1 LRVGAADERKSRG
14 LANLI
19 CVLGV
24 HRRLIFYTI
33 ITPKNFAS
41 SLTSYINDTMKILL
55 VNPEFPET
63 YWSFRHALPF
73 EGKRCVFPPLG
84 LLTVSSLLPQTCERR
99 LVDLNIESLKDS
111 QIEWADMIFITGMLA
126 QKQSLHEVVKRCKQR
141 GKMIVLGGPY
151 VTSTIEELPYA
162 DHIFQ
167 GEAETTLPQFFK
179 DLELGQTKRTYKAPE
194 RPPLALTPVADFGL
208 VKLNKYS
215 CMSVQY
221 SRGCPFSC
229 EFCDIIE
236 IYGRVPRTKSNQQM
250 LAEFDALK
258 ELGWR
263 GQLFIVDDNFI
274 GNKKNVRLFM
284 PALIEWQK
292 KNGFPFSLLTEAS
305 VNLADDDE
313 LLNSMKEAGFRRV
326 FLGIE
331 TPVEESLIEA
341 QKSQN
346 RGNLLDSV
354 RKIQSHGMEVMAGF
368 IVGFDNDPDDIFERQ
383 IEFIRESAI
392 PMAMVG
398 MLNALPDTQLWKR
411 LEREGRLLGA
421 DATGN
426 NTIATVNFIP
436 KMDVDK
442 LVSGYQRIMKTIYK
456 PSEYYRR
463 ALDSLQRTPQ
473 DVPEAH
479 QYHGLKAVTAL
490 LRITFKLGVLDAER
504 REFWRFF
511 IKAAHKHRDR
521 MAELLRHAA
530 MAYHFRKLN
539 ESYGDT

>member
-1 LRVGAADERKSRG
+1 
-14 LANLI
+14 
-19 CVLGV
+19 
-24 HRRLIFYTI
+24 
-33 ITPKNFAS
+33 
-41 SLTSYINDTMKILL
+41 MKVLL

-84 LLTVSSLLPQTCERR
+84 LLTVSSLLPRACERR
-99 LVDLNIESLKDS
+99 LVDLNIERLKNS

-126 QKQSLHEVVKRCKQR
+126 QKKSLHEVVKRCKEK
-141 GKMIVLGGPY
+141 GKLIVLGGPY
-151 VTSTIEELPYA
+151 VTSTIEELPHA

-167 GEAETTLPQFFK
+167 GEAETTLPQFFV
-179 DLELGQTKRTYKAPE
+179 DLDRSEAKRIYKAPE
-194 RPPLALTPVADFGL
+194 RPPLSLTPVADFGL
-208 VKLNKYS
+208 VNLKKYS

-250 LAEFDALK
+250 IAEFDALK
-258 ELGWR
+258 QLGWR
-263 GQLFIVDDNFI
+263 GPLFIVDDNFI

-284 PALIEWQK
+284 PDLIEWQK

-305 VNLADDDE
+305 LNLADDED
-313 LLNSMKEAGFRRV
+313 LLASMQQAGFRRV

-331 TPVEESLIEA
+331 TPVEESLKEA

-354 RKIQSHGMEVMAGF
+354 RRIQSHGMEVMAGF

-392 PMAMVG
+392 PLAMVG

-411 LEREGRLLGA
+411 LEREGRLLGD
-421 DATGN
+421 DASGN
-426 NTIATVNFIP
+426 NTVATLNFIP

-442 LVSGYQRIMKTIYK
+442 LVTGYQRIMRTIYK

-479 QYHGLKAVTAL
+479 QYHGVKAVAAF
-490 LRITFKLGVLDAER
+490 LRIAFKLGVVDAER

-511 IKAAHKHRDR
+511 IKAAREHHDR

>member
-1 LRVGAADERKSRG
+1 M
-14 LANLI
+14 
-19 CVLGV
+19 
-24 HRRLIFYTI
+24 I
-33 ITPKNFAS
+33 IRA
-41 SLTSYINDTMKILL
+41 MKVLL
-55 VNPEFPET
+55 VNPKFPDT

-73 EGKRCVFPPLG
+73 EGKRSVFPPLG
-84 LLTVSSLLPQTCERR
+84 LLTVSGLLPRSYERR
-99 LVDLNIESLKDS
+99 LVDLEIEPLKTS
-111 QIEWADMIFITGMLA
+111 QIDWADMIFITGMLA
-126 QKQSLHEVVKRCKQR
+126 QKKSLHEIVERCRKR
-141 GKMIVLGGPY
+141 GKRIVLGGPY

-167 GEAETTLPQFFK
+167 GEAETTLPQFFE
-179 DLELGQTKRTYKAPE
+179 DLERGTAKRTYKAPE
-194 RPPLALTPVADFGL
+194 RPPMSLAPLADFGL
-208 VKLNKYS
+208 VNMKKYS

-236 IYGRVPRTKSNQQM
+236 IYGRIPRTKSNQQII
-250 LAEFDALK
+250 AEFNELK
-258 ELGWR
+258 RLGWR
-263 GQLFIVDDNFI
+263 GPLFIVDDNFI
-274 GNKKNVRLFM
+274 GNKKNVRLLL
-284 PALIEWQK
+284 PALIDWQK
-292 KNGFPFSLLTEAS
+292 KNGYPFSLLTEAS
-305 VNLADDDE
+305 VNLADDDD
-313 LLNSMKEAGFRRV
+313 LLSAMKEAGFRRV

-331 TPVEESLIEA
+331 TPVEESLKEA

-346 RGNLLDSV
+346 RGNLLESV
-354 RKIQSHGMEVMAGF
+354 RRIQSHGMEVMAGF
-368 IVGFDNDPDDIFERQ
+368 IVGFDNDPEDIFERQ

-411 LEREGRLLGA
+411 LEKEGRLLGA

-436 KMDVDK
+436 KMDVET
-442 LVSGYQRIMKTIYK
+442 LVAGYQRIMRTIYK

-463 ALDSLQRTPQ
+463 ALDSLQRVPQ
-473 DVPEAH
+473 DIPEAH
-479 QYHGLKAVTAL
+479 QYHGLKAVKAF
-490 LRITFKLGVLDAER
+490 LRIAFKLGVLDAER

-511 IKAAHKHRDR
+511 LEAARTHHDR
-521 MAELLRHAA
+521 MTELLRHAA

>member
-1 LRVGAADERKSRG
+1 MPMR
-14 LANLI
+14 
-19 CVLGV
+19 
-24 HRRLIFYTI
+24 
-33 ITPKNFAS
+33 
-41 SLTSYINDTMKILL
+41 ILL

-73 EGKRCVFPPLG
+73 EGKRCVFPPLS
-84 LLTVSSLLPQTCERR
+84 LLTVSSLLPHSCERR
-99 LVDLNIESLKDS
+99 LVDLNIERLKDS
-111 QIEWADMIFITGMLA
+111 QIEWADMVFITGMLA
-126 QKQSLHEVVKRCKQR
+126 QKQSLHEVVGRCKQR
-141 GKMIVLGGPY
+141 GKLIVLGGPY
-151 VTSTIEELPYA
+151 VTSTIEQLPHA
-162 DHIFQ
+162 DHIFH

-179 DLELGQTKRTYKAPE
+179 DLEHGQTKRVYKAPE
-194 RPPLALTPVADFGL
+194 RPPLSLAPVPDFGL
-208 VKLNKYS
+208 VNLKKYS

-250 LAEFDALK
+250 LAEFDALHR
-258 ELGWR
+258 LGWR
-263 GQLFIVDDNFI
+263 GPLFIVDDNFI
-274 GNKKNVRLFM
+274 GNKKNVRLLL
-284 PALIEWQK
+284 PELIKWQK
-292 KNGFPFSLLTEAS
+292 KHGYPFSLLTEAS
-305 VNLADDDE
+305 VNLAEDDD
-313 LLNSMKEAGFRRV
+313 LLLAMRDAGFRRV

-331 TPVEESLIEA
+331 TPVEESLKEA

-354 RKIQSHGMEVMAGF
+354 RKIQSRGMEVMAGF

-383 IEFIRESAI
+383 IAFIRESAI

-398 MLNALPDTQLWKR
+398 MLNALPDTQLWRR
-411 LEREGRLLGA
+411 LEREGRLLGN

-426 NTIATVNFIP
+426 NTLVGLNFIP
-436 KMDVDK
+436 KMDAEK
-442 LVSGYQRIMKTIYK
+442 LVTGYQRIMRTIYK

-479 QYHGLKAVTAL
+479 QYHGLNAAKAF
-490 LRITFKLGVLDAER
+490 LRIAFKLGVLDADR

-511 IKAAHKHRDR
+511 IEAAREHHDR
-521 MAELLRHAA
+521 MVELLRHAA

>member
-1 LRVGAADERKSRG
+1 MMIRTMRV
-14 LANLI
+14 
-19 CVLGV
+19 
-24 HRRLIFYTI
+24 
-33 ITPKNFAS
+33 
-41 SLTSYINDTMKILL
+41 LL
-55 VNPEFPET
+55 VNPKFPDT

-73 EGKRCVFPPLG
+73 EGKRSVFPPLG
-84 LLTVSSLLPQTCERR
+84 LLTVSGLLPKTCERR
-99 LVDLNIESLKDS
+99 LVDLEIETLKDS
-111 QIEWADMIFITGMLA
+111 QIEWADMVFITGMLA
-126 QKQSLHEVVKRCKQR
+126 QKKSLHEIAGRCRKLGKRV
-141 GKMIVLGGPY
+141 VLGGPY

-167 GEAETTLPQFFK
+167 GEAETTLPEFFE
-179 DLELGQTKRTYKAPE
+179 DLERGTTKRTYKAPE
-194 RPPLALTPVADFGL
+194 RPPMSITPIADFGL
-208 VKLNKYS
+208 VNMKKYS

-236 IYGRVPRTKSNQQM
+236 IYGRVPRTKSNQKI
-250 LAEFDALK
+250 LAEFDELNR
-258 ELGWR
+258 LGWR
-263 GQLFIVDDNFI
+263 GPLFIVDDNFI
-274 GNKKNVRLFM
+274 GNKKNVRQLL

-292 KNGFPFSLLTEAS
+292 KHGYPFSLLTEAS
-305 VNLADDDE
+305 VNLADDDD
-313 LLNSMKEAGFRRV
+313 LLSAMKDAGFRRV

-331 TPVEESLIEA
+331 TPVEESLKEA

-346 RGNLLDSV
+346 RGNLLNSV
-354 RKIQSHGMEVMAGF
+354 RKIQNHGMEVMAGF
-368 IVGFDNDPDDIFERQ
+368 IVGFDNDPEDIFERQ
-383 IEFIRESAI
+383 IQFIRDSAI

-411 LEREGRLLGA
+411 LEKEGRLLGA

-426 NTIATVNFIP
+426 NTIATVNFVP
-436 KMDVDK
+436 KMDVEK
-442 LVSGYQRIMKTIYK
+442 LIAGYQRIMRTIYK

-463 ALDSLQRTPQ
+463 ALDSLQRVPQ

-479 QYHGLKAVTAL
+479 QYHGLKAVTAF
-490 LRITFKLGVLDAER
+490 LRIAFKLGVLDAER

-511 IKAAHKHRDR
+511 LRAARSHHDR
-521 MAELLRHAA
+521 MTELLRHAA

>member
-1 LRVGAADERKSRG
+1 
-14 LANLI
+14 
-19 CVLGV
+19 
-24 HRRLIFYTI
+24 
-33 ITPKNFAS
+33 
-41 SLTSYINDTMKILL
+41 MKILL

-73 EGKRCVFPPLG
+73 EGKRCVFPPLSLMTVSG
-84 LLTVSSLLPQTCERR
+84 LLPRSCERR
-99 LVDLNIESLKDS
+99 LVDLNIERLKDS
-111 QIEWADMIFITGMLA
+111 QIEWADMVFITGMLA
-126 QKQSLHEVVKRCKQR
+126 QKESLHETVKRCKQL
-141 GKMIVLGGPY
+141 GKRIVLGGPY

-179 DLELGQTKRTYKAPE
+179 DLERGETKRIYKAPE
-194 RPPLALTPVADFGL
+194 RPPMALAPVPDFAIANL
-208 VKLNKYS
+208 KKYS
-215 CMSVQY
+215 CMSLQY

-236 IYGRVPRTKSNQQM
+236 IYGRVPRTKSNQQI

-258 ELGWR
+258 KLGWR
-263 GQLFIVDDNFI
+263 GPVFIVDDNFI
-274 GNKKNVRLFM
+274 GNKKHVRMLL
-284 PALIEWQK
+284 PEVIEWQK
-292 KNGFPFSLLTEAS
+292 QNGYPFSLLTEAS
-305 VNLADDDE
+305 VNLADDDD
-313 LLNSMKEAGFRRV
+313 LLTSMKDAGFRRV

-331 TPVEESLIEA
+331 TPVEESLKEA

-354 RKIQSHGMEVMAGF
+354 RRIQNHGMEVMAGF
-368 IVGFDNDPDDIFERQ
+368 IVGFDNDPEDIFERQ

-411 LEREGRLLGA
+411 LEREGRLLGN

-426 NTIATVNFIP
+426 NTLSSLNFIP
-436 KMDVDK
+436 RMDAET
-442 LVSGYQRIMKTIYK
+442 LQAGYQRIMRTIYK

-479 QYHGLKAVTAL
+479 QYHGFKAVKAF
-490 LRITFKLGVLDAER
+490 LRIAIHLGVLDAER

-511 IKAAHKHRDR
+511 LQALRTDRDR
-521 MAELLRHAA
+521 MTELLRHAA
-530 MAYHFRKLN
+530 MAYHFRKLT
-539 ESYGDT
+539 EAHCYS

>member
-1 LRVGAADERKSRG
+1 
-14 LANLI
+14 
-19 CVLGV
+19 
-24 HRRLIFYTI
+24 
-33 ITPKNFAS
+33 
-41 SLTSYINDTMKILL
+41 MKILL
-55 VNPEFPET
+55 VNPEFPDT

-73 EGKRCVFPPLG
+73 EGKRSVFPPLG
-84 LLTVSSLLPQTCERR
+84 LMTVSSLLPQSCERR
-99 LVDLNIESLKDS
+99 LVDLNVERLKDS
-111 QIEWADMIFITGMLA
+111 QIDWADMVFITGMLA
-126 QKQSLHEVVKRCKQR
+126 QKVSLHEVVKRCKLR
-141 GKMIVLGGPY
+141 GKLIVLGGPY

-179 DLELGQTKRTYKAPE
+179 DLESGQTTRIYKAPS
-194 RPPLALTPVADFGL
+194 RPPMSLAPVPDFGVVNL
-208 VKLNKYS
+208 KKYS
-215 CMSVQY
+215 NMSVQY

-258 ELGWR
+258 RLGWR
-263 GQLFIVDDNFI
+263 GPLFIVDDNFI
-274 GNKKNVRLFM
+274 GNKKSVRSLL
-284 PALIEWQK
+284 PDLIEWQK
-292 KNGFPFSLLTEAS
+292 KNGYPFSLLTEAS
-305 VNLADDDE
+305 VNLADDDD
-313 LLNSMKEAGFRRV
+313 LLIAMKDAGFRRV

-331 TPVEESLIEA
+331 TPVEESLKEA

-354 RKIQSHGMEVMAGF
+354 RRIQNRGMEVMAGF
-368 IVGFDNDPDDIFERQ
+368 IVGFDNDPEDIFERQ

-411 LEREGRLLGA
+411 LEREGRLLGS

-426 NTIATVNFIP
+426 NTIATVNFLP
-436 KMDVDK
+436 KMDVETLID
-442 LVSGYQRIMKTIYK
+442 GYQRIMRTIYK

-463 ALDSLQRTPQ
+463 ALESLQRVPQ
-473 DVPEAH
+473 DFPEAH
-479 QYHGLKAVTAL
+479 QYHGFRAVKAF
-490 LRITFKLGVLDAER
+490 LRVAFKLGVVDAER

-511 IKAAHKHRDR
+511 LQALNNHHDR
-521 MAELLRHAA
+521 MVEFLRHAA

>member
-1 LRVGAADERKSRG
+1 MRA
-14 LANLI
+14 
-19 CVLGV
+19 
-24 HRRLIFYTI
+24 
-33 ITPKNFAS
+33 
-41 SLTSYINDTMKILL
+41 MKVLL
-55 VNPEFPET
+55 VNPKFPDT

-73 EGKRCVFPPLG
+73 EGKRSVFPPLG
-84 LLTVSSLLPQTCERR
+84 LLTVSGLLPQSWERR
-99 LVDLNIESLKDS
+99 LVDLEIESLRTS
-111 QIEWADMIFITGMLA
+111 QIDWADMVFITGMLA
-126 QKQSLHEVVKRCKQR
+126 QKKSLHEIVERCRKR
-141 GKMIVLGGPY
+141 GKRIVLGGPY

-167 GEAETTLPQFFK
+167 GEAETTLPQFFE
-179 DLELGQTKRTYKAPE
+179 DLERGTAKPTYKAPE
-194 RPPLALTPVADFGL
+194 RPPMSLAPIADF
-208 VKLNKYS
+208 KLANMKKYS
-215 CMSVQY
+215 NMSVQY

-236 IYGRVPRTKSNQQM
+236 IYGRVPRTKSNQQVI
-250 LAEFDALK
+250 AEFEELK
-258 ELGWR
+258 RLGWR
-263 GQLFIVDDNFI
+263 GPLFIVDDNFI
-274 GNKKNVRLFM
+274 GNKKNVRLLL

-292 KNGFPFSLLTEAS
+292 KNGYPFSLFTEAS
-305 VNLADDDE
+305 VNLADDDD
-313 LLNSMKEAGFRRV
+313 LLAAMKEAGFRRV

-331 TPVEESLIEA
+331 TPVEESLKEA

-368 IVGFDNDPDDIFERQ
+368 IVGFDNDPADIFERQ

-436 KMDVDK
+436 KMDVDT
-442 LVSGYQRIMKTIYK
+442 LIAGYQQIMRTIYK

-463 ALDSLQRTPQ
+463 ALDSLQRVPQ

-479 QYHGLKAVTAL
+479 QYHGIKGVKAFLHIA
-490 LRITFKLGVLDAER
+490 FKLGVLDAER

-511 IKAAHKHRDR
+511 LEAVRTHHDR
-521 MAELLRHAA
+521 MTELLRHAA